1 MVTYNRGHKM
11 NKSVNL
17 IYARSTLLV
26 LLLLSIFSFSIYSPI
41 QQAGHLNNTVKSLS
55 SPPAIVF
62 ETFESTSEA
71 SGLETDYDH
80 PFGKLLSNALSML
93 CLYFIS
99 HFESYAFVRAPLL
112 YLLFS
117 TPPPFL

>member
-1 MVTYNRGHKM
+1 M

-41 QQAGHLNNTVKSLS
+41 QQAGQLNNTVKSIS
-55 SPPAIVF
+55 SPRAIVF

-71 SGLETDYDH
+71 SGLETGYDY
-80 PFGKLLSNALSML
+80 PFGQLLPNALSML

-99 HFESYAFVRAPLL
+99 HFESNAFVRAPLL

>member
-1 MVTYNRGHKM
+1 M

-26 LLLLSIFSFSIYSPI
+26 LLLLSIFSFSIYPPF
-41 QQAGHLNNTVKSLS
+41 QQTGQLNNTVKSIS
-55 SPPAIVF
+55 NPPAIVF
-62 ETFESTSEA
+62 ETFESTSEG
-71 SGLETDYDH
+71 SGFETGYDH
-80 PFGKLLSNALSML
+80 PFPQSLPNALSIL

-99 HFESYAFVRAPLL
+99 HFESYKFVRAPLL

-117 TPPPFL
+117 TPPPLL